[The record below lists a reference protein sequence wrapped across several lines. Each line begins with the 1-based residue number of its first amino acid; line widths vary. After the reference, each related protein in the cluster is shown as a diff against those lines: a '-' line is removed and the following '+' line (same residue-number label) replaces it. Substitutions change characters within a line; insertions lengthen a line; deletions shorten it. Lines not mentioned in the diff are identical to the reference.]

1 VDEMAK
7 ATLEI
12 GETEKH
18 RLVVNWSLFWKH
30 ITIELDGKKVVDK
43 FHYSPLP
50 EKFQFD
56 VGSSEQH
63 RVEIS
68 AGGFSPIKLFVD
80 GKEAQE
86 T

>member
-1 VDEMAK
+1 MARAK
-7 ATLEI
+7 FEI

-56 VGSSEQH
+56 AGSSEKH

-68 AGGFSPIKLFVD
+68 AGGFLPIIVSVD
-80 GKEAQE
+80 GKAAQK

>member
-1 VDEMAK
+1 MAK
-7 ATLEI
+7 AKFEI

-18 RLVVNWSLFWKH
+18 ILVVDTSVFWKR
-30 ITIELDGKKVVDK
+30 ITIELDGKKVVNK
-43 FHYSPLP
+43 SHFIPGP

-56 VGSSEQH
+56 VGSSEHH

-68 AGGFSPIKLFVD
+68 AGGFSPIIVSVD